1 MILRKTRLG
10 RGLAV
15 LAPLAA
21 FFLSADPAIAQFRP
35 DFNQRA
41 GVPDWEIDPDFKNDV
56 FTFARVRYSSIDWGT
71 RGGYGYG
78 GWGQGRWAIDYPDA
92 ELNLA
97 FRLQQMTSLKVNP
110 DAVVVDLAVDDLS
123 HYPFLYIVEPGGLEF
138 TEPEIDSL
146 RKYLLNGGFLMLDD
160 FWGEPDWQN
169 VQMQINRLFPSRE
182 IIDLEIDHPIF
193 HIIFDLTE
201 KPQVPGIEW
210 AKRFRGT
217 GRTWEDDT
225 NTEPHY
231 RAVFDDK
238 GRMMLIICQNTDLG
252 DGWEREGEYEWYFR
266 DFAEKL
272 AYPMAINIIFYAM
285 TH

>member
-1 MILRKTRLG
+1 MTSRNTRLG
-10 RGLAV
+10 RSLAV

-21 FFLSADPAIAQFRP
+21 FFLTAEPVDAQFRR

-41 GVPDWEIDPDFKNDV
+41 GVPDWEVDPDFKNDV
-56 FTFARVRYSSIDWGT
+56 FTFARVKYSSIDWST
-71 RGGYGYG
+71 RGGYG
-78 GWGQGRWAIDYPDA
+78 GWGQNRWATDYPDA

-110 DAVVVDLAVDDLS
+110 DAVVVDLAVDELS

-138 TEPEIDSL
+138 TEPEIDAL

-160 FWGEPDWQN
+160 FWGEFDWQN

-182 IIDLEIDHPIF
+182 IIDLPIDHPIF
-193 HIIFDLTE
+193 HIIFDLNE
-201 KPQVPGIEW
+201 KPQVPGIHF
-210 AKRFRGT
+210 AKQFQGT
-217 GRTWEDDT
+217 GRTWEDET

-231 RAVFDDK
+231 RGVFDDK

-252 DGWEREGEYEWYFR
+252 DGWEREGDDEWYFR
-266 DFAEKL
+266 EFAEKL

>member
-1 MILRKTRLG
+1 
-10 RGLAV
+10 
-15 LAPLAA
+15 
-21 FFLSADPAIAQFRP
+21 
-35 DFNQRA
+35 
-41 GVPDWEIDPDFKNDV
+41 
-56 FTFARVRYSSIDWGT
+56 
-71 RGGYGYG
+71 
-78 GWGQGRWAIDYPDA
+78 
-92 ELNLA
+92 
-97 FRLQQMTSLKVNP
+97 
-110 DAVVVDLAVDDLS
+110 
-123 HYPFLYIVEPGGLEF
+123 LEF

-182 IIDLEIDHPIF
+182 IIDLDIDHPIF
-193 HIIFDLTE
+193 HIIFDLNE

>member
-1 MILRKTRLG
+1 MISRNTRIG
-10 RGLAV
+10 RS
-15 LAPLAA
+15 LAA
-21 FFLSADPAIAQFRP
+21 FASLAVFLLTADSLTAQFRP
-35 DFNQRA
+35 DLNHRA
-41 GVPDWEIDPDFKNDV
+41 GVPEWEVDPDFKNDV
-56 FTFARVRYSSIDWGT
+56 FTFARVRYSSIDWSQ
-71 RGGYGYG
+71 RGGYG
-78 GWGQGRWAIDYPDA
+78 GWGQNRWATDYPDA

-110 DAVVVDLAVDDLS
+110 DAVVVDLAGDDLS
-123 HYPFLYIVEPGGLEF
+123 HFPFLYIVEPGGLEF
-138 TEPEIDSL
+138 TEPEIDAL

-160 FWGEPDWQN
+160 FWGEYDWQN

-182 IIDLEIDHPIF
+182 IIDLQIDHPIF
-193 HIIFDLTE
+193 HIIFDLNE
-201 KPQVPGIEW
+201 KPQVPGIHF
-210 AKRFRGT
+210 AKRFQGT
-217 GRTWEDDT
+217 GRTWEDDS

-252 DGWEREGEYEWYFR
+252 DGWEREGDDEWYFR
-266 DFAEKL
+266 EFAEKL